1 LGDKIRF
8 GGAASAISAFPNLDI
23 VEDRGKLGLLTVER
37 FFVHRILSVKTP
49 LKRTRLSSK
58 VLSNRHP
65 LRSIV
70 AALEV
75 EVFSVVHVV
84 VSALSK
90 VACINLKPILLFVV
104 EIEVLLRLFLAV
116 LHMHV
121 NHRLAPT
128 ILQLCL
134 YDKHFSLI
142 KRNMKVGIAIKAVL

>member
-8 GGAASAISAFPNLDI
+8 GGAASAISAFPNLDV

-37 FFVHRILSVKTP
+37 FFVHRVLSVQTP

-65 LRSIV
+65 LSSV
-70 AALEV
+70 ASALEV
-75 EVFSVVHVV
+75 EVLGVVHVV

-90 VACINLKPILLFVV
+90 IARVNLKPILLFVV
-104 EIEVLLRLFLAV
+104 EIKVLLRLFLAV

-121 NHRLAPT
+121 NHRLTPN
-128 ILQLCL
+128 ILHL
-134 YDKHFSLI
+134 SL
-142 KRNMKVGIAIKAVL
+142 